1 MRARLAVLAAVAAVL
16 AVVRPAAAEPA
27 GARVLTAPTAWLPE
41 AGALA
46 ATLGIDHR
54 GDGTAVVDYGLGGLA
69 EVELGSDTDVRA
81 CTDCTARPSPI
92 ALGRA
97 AFRIGVGQDSWLT
110 GLPAIVFGVRT
121 TFAARGH
128 DVHEPRASD
137 AYLVA
142 SRDLGVV
149 RVHAGIDAISASAA
163 GRRAAARLRPLA
175 GVELHPPMYPRSSL
189 LGDLAWEP
197 ALDAQRGPMLGWL
210 LGIGVRYQAF
220 PWASVELAV
229 RARQAED
236 LGASTVMIRLNIR
249 LDAVPAGSPRR
260 GLGLREPQA
269 LSP

>member
-1 MRARLAVLAAVAAVL
+1 MRARIAVIVAAL
-16 AVVRPAAAEPA
+16 AMARPAAAEPA
-27 GARVLTAPTAWLPE
+27 GPRVLTAPTAWLPE
-41 AGALA
+41 AGGLA

-69 EVELGSDTDVRA
+69 EVELGSDTDVRG
-81 CTDCTARPSPI
+81 CTDCTARPSPV

-97 AFRIGVGQDSWLT
+97 AFRLGIRQDTWLT

-128 DVHEPRASD
+128 DLHEPRASD

-149 RVHAGIDAISASAA
+149 RLHAGIDALAASAS
-163 GRRAAARLRPLA
+163 GRRARAMLRPLA
-175 GVELHPPMYPRSSL
+175 AIELHPPMYPRSSL

-197 ALDAQRGPMLGWL
+197 TLDAQRGPTLGWL

-236 LGASTVMIRLNIR
+236 LGASTVMIRLN
-249 LDAVPAGSPRR
+249 AVLAR
-260 GLGLREPQA
+260 
-269 LSP
+269 